1 MRLIDDELLL
11 SPSDLYHFLAC
22 EHRTALDLYGARGEI
37 DRPDPPPRPDAELVA
52 RKGNEHEDG
61 YRRRL
66 IEQGRELFDVV
77 APGQSPWEAPE
88 AIERTEQAMRAGVD
102 VVYQAA
108 FVDDG
113 WQGHADF
120 LLRIDEPSPQ
130 LGAHS
135 YEVADTKLA
144 KHPRPYYILQLCFY
158 TEQVA
163 RIQGRMP
170 RQMHV
175 VLGTSEQRT
184 FLYEDF
190 AAYVRRV
197 RAHLGGVLAS
207 YADGA
212 RPPYP
217 FPVAHCSFCDWVE
230 RCEHKRKADD
240 HLSRVAMMRRDQ
252 VAKLERAGI
261 ATLRALAAQAP
272 PLTVPGIGEDALESL
287 RDQASLQAHGEDTGR
302 LKLHLLPLEDGRGF
316 LRLPEPSPGDVF
328 FDMEGDPFW
337 GTCGLEY
344 LFGAVTSDGGGDP
357 ASTFTAFW
365 GHDRA
370 GERRAFEGFVDWA
383 SERLAADPQMHVYH
397 YAPYEPRALKRLMSR
412 HGTREAEVD
421 DLLRRRV
428 FVDLFR
434 VVRQS
439 MRISQAR
446 YSIKS
451 VEAFYRGGRDTEVTE
466 GGGSIVAYEQYLDTR
481 DPAKLEAI
489 ADYNR
494 DDCVSTLELRNWL
507 LERREDARREQ
518 GAVLPAR
525 DARPASEL
533 SPERLE
539 REGELARMRAALS
552 EGLPED
558 EDAQLDPEQRAR
570 RLLADLLDYHRR
582 ESKPGW
588 WAYFERLERTPA
600 ELEQDSEA
608 IGSLAQAEDVERR
621 EQDRSWLHPLRFP
634 DQQHKL
640 RAGQAVNP
648 ENERIVTVAEVDDL
662 RALVW
667 IKRTKQSDGEPL
679 PRALIPARPLPTNAQ
694 RAALERLARRVIE
707 RGLEPAGS
715 PDAVTD
721 LLLRRPPRIAGL
733 PGGAP
738 LSSDLERLEDEVAAL
753 DSSALFIQG
762 PPGSGKTHTGAR
774 LIVDLMRRGRRVGVA
789 ATGHKAI
796 ANLLDAVEQTARE
809 QGFSFRGLKKS
820 SGEGTDS
827 HYEGAFVESDSSN
840 AAFEP
845 PEDDVQLVAG
855 TAWLFAREG
864 MTGAVDTLFVDEA
877 GQVSLADALA
887 IGGAAR
893 NVVLLGDPQQLA
905 QVVQGTH
912 PGGASVSV
920 LEHLLGDQLT
930 VAPERGVFLGTTY
943 RMHPDVCSFIS
954 TSMYDGRLEAE
965 QRCATQSL
973 SSRGLSGT
981 GVRYLPV
988 DHEDNR
994 QSAPEEA
1001 ERIAIEVERLL
1012 DGGTVVSCDGNERPL
1027 TPADILVV
1035 APYNMQVRAIATR
1048 LDGRA
1053 RVGTVDK
1060 FQGQEAPVVFFSMAS
1075 SSGEDVPRGLDFL
1088 FSRNRLN
1095 VAISR
1100 AQCLAVLVCSPRLLH
1115 ARCSSVEQM
1124 RLVNALCRLV
1134 EVADEQRVT

>member
-1 MRLIDDELLL
+1 MRLSGDDLLL
-11 SPSDLYHFLAC
+11 SPTDLYHFLAC
-22 EHRTALDLYGARGEI
+22 EHRTALDLYSARGRI
-37 DRPDPPPRPDAELVA
+37 DPPDSPPRPDAELVA
-52 RKGNEHEDG
+52 RKGNEHEDA

-66 IEQGRELFDVV
+66 IEQGLEVFDVV
-77 APGQSPWEAPE
+77 APGQSPWEVPA

-113 WQGHADF
+113 WQGYADF
-120 LLRIDEPSPQ
+120 LLRTDEPSPG
-130 LGAHS
+130 LGGFS

-144 KHPRPYYILQLCFY
+144 KHPKPYYILQLCFY
-158 TEQVA
+158 SEQVA
-163 RIQGRMP
+163 RIQGLMP
-170 RQMHV
+170 KHMHV

-184 FLYEDF
+184 FLYDDF

-197 RAHLGGVLAS
+197 RAHFGDVLA
-207 YADGA
+207 AFEDGA
-212 RPPYP
+212 EPPYP
-217 FPVAHCSFCDWVE
+217 YPVEHCSRCDWIE
-230 RCEHKRKADD
+230 RCERKREADD

-252 VAKLERAGI
+252 VGKLEAAGI
-261 ATLRALAAQAP
+261 PTLRTLAAQVP
-272 PLTVPGIGEDALESL
+272 PLQVAGIGDDALESL
-287 RDQASLQAHGEDTGR
+287 RDQAALQAHYDATGELR
-302 LKLHLLPLEDGRGF
+302 LNLLPLEDGRGF
-316 LRLPEPSPGDVF
+316 QRLPEPSRGDVF

-337 GTCGLEY
+337 GIDGLEY
-344 LFGAVTSDGGGDP
+344 LFGAVTADGGGDP
-357 ASTFTAFW
+357 ASSFTAFW

-370 GERRAFEGFVDWA
+370 GERHAFEGFVDWVTA
-383 SERLAADPQMHVYH
+383 RLAADPEMHIYH
-397 YAPYEPRALKRLMSR
+397 YAPYEPNALKKLMSR

-421 DLLRRRV
+421 ELLRRRV
-428 FVDLFR
+428 FVDLYA

-439 MRISQAR
+439 MRISEPR
-446 YSIKS
+446 YSIKN
-451 VEAFYRGGRDTEVTE
+451 VEAFYRDGRDTEVTE
-466 GGGSIVAYEQYLDTR
+466 GGGSIVAYEEYLDTR
-481 DPAKLEAI
+481 DPAKLDAL

-507 LERREDARREQ
+507 LAQREDARREYD
-518 GAVLPAR
+518 AVLAPR
-525 DARPASEL
+525 DARPASRL

-539 REGELARMRAALS
+539 REEEIARLRAALTVD
-552 EGLPED
+552 LPDD
-558 EDAQLDPEQRAR
+558 EDAPLDFEQRAR

-582 ESKPGW
+582 ESKPGF
-588 WAYFERLERTPA
+588 WAYFERLQRTPA
-600 ELEQDSEA
+600 ELEADSDA
-608 IGSLAQAEDVERR
+608 IGSLAPAPDVERG
-621 EQDRSWLHPLRFP
+621 EQDLSWLYPLRFP

-640 RAGQAVNP
+640 RPGQAVDP
-648 ENERIVTVAEVDDL
+648 ATGGRVTVVEVDDT

-667 IKRTKQSDGEPL
+667 IKRAKKSDVEPL
-679 PRALIPARPLPTNAQ
+679 PRALIPGQPLPTTAQ

-707 RGLEPAGS
+707 HGLEPNGS
-715 PDAVTD
+715 LDALTD
-721 LLLRRPPRIAGL
+721 LLLGRPPRIAGL
-733 PGGAP
+733 PEGSP
-738 LSSDLERLEDEVAAL
+738 LASGDLERLESQVAAL

-774 LIVDLMRRGRRVGVA
+774 LIVDLMRRGRRVGVV

-796 ANLLDAVEQTARE
+796 ANLLDKVEEAATAE
-809 QGFSFRGLKKS
+809 GFSFRGLKKS
-820 SGEGTDS
+820 SGEGTES
-827 HYEGAFVESDSSN
+827 HYEGAFIESSSTN
-840 AAFEP
+840 ADFEP
-845 PEDDVQLVAG
+845 PEDDIQLIAG

-864 MTGAVDTLFVDEA
+864 LSGAGDTLFVDEA

-893 NVVLLGDPQQLA
+893 NLVLLGDPQQLA
-905 QVVQGTH
+905 HVVQGVH
-912 PGGASVSV
+912 PRGSSASV
-920 LEHLLGDQLT
+920 LEHLLGDDET

-954 TSMYDGRLEAE
+954 DTMYQGRLEAE
-965 QRCATQSL
+965 ERCATQTLTSP
-973 SSRGLSGT
+973 GLSGT
-981 GVRYLPV
+981 GVRYLAV
-988 DHEDNR
+988 EHEDNR
-994 QSAPEEA
+994 QSSPEEA

-1012 DGGTVVSCDGNERPL
+1012 DGGAVVSCDGDERAL

-1048 LDGRA
+1048 LDGKA

-1060 FQGQEAPVVFFSMAS
+1060 FQGQEAPVVVFSMAS

-1134 EVADEQRVT
+1134 ELT